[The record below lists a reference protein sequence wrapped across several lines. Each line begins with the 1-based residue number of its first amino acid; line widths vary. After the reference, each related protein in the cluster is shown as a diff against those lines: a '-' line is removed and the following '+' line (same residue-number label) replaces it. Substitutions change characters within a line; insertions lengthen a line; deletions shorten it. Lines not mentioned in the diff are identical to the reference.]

1 MYTEEVYRISNGE
14 PASLGSRKMKPKKD
28 PTLEYYNKNTEAFVS
43 TTRDVDVSALHDRFL
58 SLLPANA
65 YILDLGCGS
74 GRDSKAFLDR
84 GYRVRSVDG
93 SAEMCRS
100 ASELTGQRVLCMMFN
115 ELAVESEF
123 DGVWACASLLHVPAI
138 ELTSVF
144 WRVARALKPGGIFYS
159 SFKYGDFEGIRNE
172 RLNTDLTEESFCQYI
187 KPVKDFEILSMWTG
201 ERLARIGRD
210 EMNWLNVLA
219 KKKQDP
225 K

>member
-1 MYTEEVYRISNGE
+1 
-14 PASLGSRKMKPKKD
+14 MKHKID
-28 PTLEYYNKNTEAFVS
+28 PTLEYYEKNTEEFVS
-43 TTRDVDVSALHDRFL
+43 TTKDVDVSALHDRFL

-65 YILDLGCGS
+65 CILDLGCGS

-93 SAEMCRS
+93 SPEMCRS
-100 ASELTGQRVLCMMFN
+100 ASELTGQRVLCMMFH

-123 DGVWACASLLHVPAI
+123 DGVWACASLLHVPKT
-138 ELTSVF
+138 ELTSILF
-144 WRVARALKPGGIFYS
+144 KVARALKPGGILYV

-172 RLNTDLTEESFCQYI
+172 RHNTDMTEDSFRQHI
-187 KPVKDFEILSMWTG
+187 APVKDFEILDMWTG

-210 EMNWLNVLA
+210 QMMWLNVLV
-219 KKKQDP
+219 KKKYGT